1 MGRLFAGVGAGAGAD
16 VIATGGVDSGA
27 CVVEA
32 VMRDYQYR

>member
-1 MGRLFAGVGAGAGAD
+1 MGRLFAGVGAGAD

-32 VMRDYQYR
+32 VMRDYQYQ